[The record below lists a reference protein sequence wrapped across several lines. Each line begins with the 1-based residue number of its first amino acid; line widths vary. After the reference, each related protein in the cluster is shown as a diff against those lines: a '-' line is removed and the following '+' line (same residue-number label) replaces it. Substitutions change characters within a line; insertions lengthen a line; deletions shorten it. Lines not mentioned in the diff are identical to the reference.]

1 MNNEGVLMSGKGLW
15 TQGFI
20 AGVPKAVS
28 KSNQGGILT
37 PGKGVFTKYIK
48 LKKKGHGIL
57 CTLTRHTNKCN
68 QPPHAASG
76 KRNSHGLASVAR
88 TWPCVQL
95 ALARPY
101 MLALRSRLSS
111 SRVSRFV

>member
-48 LKKKGHGIL
+48 LKKKNDTVYFVHSHVTQINAINRR
-57 CTLTRHTNKCN
+57 TLPRAKEIVT
-68 QPPHAASG
+68 G
-76 KRNSHGLASVAR
+76 
-88 TWPCVQL
+88 
-95 ALARPY
+95 
-101 MLALRSRLSS
+101 SR
-111 SRVSRFV
+111 R

>member
-48 LKKKGHGIL
+48 LKKKTTRY
-57 CTLTRHTNKCN
+57 TLYTHT
-68 QPPHAASG
+68 
-76 KRNSHGLASVAR
+76 SHK
-88 TWPCVQL
+88 
-95 ALARPY
+95 
-101 MLALRSRLSS
+101 
-111 SRVSRFV
+111 